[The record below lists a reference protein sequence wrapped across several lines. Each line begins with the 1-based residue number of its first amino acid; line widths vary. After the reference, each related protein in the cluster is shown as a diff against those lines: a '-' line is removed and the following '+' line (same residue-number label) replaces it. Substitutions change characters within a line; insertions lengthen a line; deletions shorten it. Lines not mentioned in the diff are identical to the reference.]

1 MVWLIGGV
9 FVWWFGV
16 DVWWC
21 GGVVRLLV
29 WWFGGLV
36 VWCGVFGGVGGVAV
50 WWGGWFGGYWEVL
63 TSVGKPMDD

>member
-21 GGVVRLLV
+21 GGVV
-29 WWFGGLV
+29 
-36 VWCGVFGGVGGVAV
+36 VWCVGGFGGVVV

-63 TSVGKPMDD
+63 TSVGKPMDA